1 MGPVR
6 MEVYL
11 EGYLKRGCLRRS
23 HHGSEVLYVREEASW
38 AREAKAGDQTL
49 CGGSSGGAAASIVG
63 GGTSSCRDVTLS
75 LVGGDVVVL
84 GVETLPGEDLACVCA
99 TRGLDSESHS
109 NVERLLS
116 GARFVVVRC

>member
-11 EGYLKRGCLRRS
+11 EGYLKHGCLRRS

-38 AREAKAGDQTL
+38 AREAKAGDQPL
-49 CGGSSGGAAASIVG
+49 CGGGSGGAAASIVG

-99 TRGLDSESHS
+99 AGGLGGESPRKADMRS
-109 NVERLLS
+109 S